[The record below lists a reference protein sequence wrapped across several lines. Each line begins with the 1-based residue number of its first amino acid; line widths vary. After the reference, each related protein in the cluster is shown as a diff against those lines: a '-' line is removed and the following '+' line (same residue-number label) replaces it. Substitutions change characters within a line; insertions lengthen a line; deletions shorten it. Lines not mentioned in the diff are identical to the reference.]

1 MREEWRDTDERLDK
15 RGQGIHRNDAR
26 EVNGAICYVAES
38 DLAGVQIPL
47 IPTLGWRCGWVV
59 KAIVLKS
66 IEFLARVRIPSTPV
80 KAQKLVA
87 KLGASAAAKL
97 LNKLGIPPMLNI
109 DHINDKK
116 KEELE
121 TALTK
126 KPESEVAKNIKRLIS
141 IGSYRGSRLNK
152 GYPARGQ
159 RTRSNASTAK
169 KQQFRGA

>member
-1 MREEWRDTDERLDK
+1 M
-15 RGQGIHRNDAR
+15 
-26 EVNGAICYVAES
+26 
-38 DLAGVQIPL
+38 
-47 IPTLGWRCGWVV
+47 V

-80 KAQKLVA
+80 KAQKFVA

-97 LNKLGIPPMLNI
+97 LNKLGIPPMLNV

-126 KPESEVAKNIKRLIS
+126 QPESEVAKNIKRLIS